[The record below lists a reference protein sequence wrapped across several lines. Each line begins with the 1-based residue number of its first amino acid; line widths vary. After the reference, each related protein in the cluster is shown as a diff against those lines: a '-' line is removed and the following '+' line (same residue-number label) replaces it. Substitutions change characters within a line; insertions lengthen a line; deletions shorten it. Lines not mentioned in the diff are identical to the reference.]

1 MSLITRIAEPVR
13 NFRANRILNSIK
25 YFIKPGDLILSV
37 GDGDGYVSLR
47 IQEKTQSQVQGLDI
61 LHYTKYRVQGI
72 PLVIYDGNE
81 IPFADKSFDISAGV
95 FLLHHCENLDF
106 TLQEMI
112 RVSRKKIII
121 VEDVFNNRLEHLF
134 LRFFDTIENRTF
146 STEMPIPY
154 NFQSLSQW
162 KNIYKKLNLQLIYS
176 VQFRALPLPVRNQ
189 AFCLIKK

>member
-1 MSLITRIAEPVR
+1 MSLITRIAEPIR
-13 NFRANRILNSIK
+13 NFRANKILNTIRF
-25 YFIKPGDLILSV
+25 FIKPGDSILSV

-47 IQEKTQSQVQGLDI
+47 IQEKTESQVQGLDI
-61 LHYTKYRVQGI
+61 LHYTKYRVQGV

-81 IPFADKSFDISAGV
+81 IPFADESFDISAGV
-95 FLLHHCENLDF
+95 FLLHHCENLEF

-121 VEDVFNNRLEHLF
+121 VEDVFSNRLELLF

-154 NFQSLSQW
+154 NFQKVSQW
-162 KNIYKKLNLQLIYS
+162 KKTFKKTNLQLIYS
-176 VQFRALPLPVRNQ
+176 IQFRALPLPVRNQ
-189 AFCLIKK
+189 AFCLMKR